1 VRFGVLGPLAVWTAD
16 GEPVRIPELKVR
28 ALLADLLVHAGHPVG
43 ADRLIDDLW
52 AERAPRDPL
61 GALQTRVSQLR
72 RALGRDLVVLQPP
85 GYLLRVGDDA
95 LDLDRFRRLTARAT
109 AAADPRERAGLL
121 ADALALWRGPALA
134 DFADEEFARAATAR
148 WEDERLDA
156 VEARA
161 EARLA
166 LGEHGALAAEL
177 GELVARHPLRER
189 LRAAHLRALH
199 RSGRQTEAL
208 DGFHDFRRRL
218 ADELGLEPG
227 RELVALHEAILR
239 HDPAEEPAPEAGA
252 LPRSNLTEP
261 LTAVIGREDA
271 VAAVRGR
278 LAGARL
284 VTLTGPGG
292 VGKTRLALEV
302 AAGLRDP
309 DGDGPWL
316 VELATVDAADAIA
329 TSIATSIATVL
340 GLRDDPRSAP
350 DPAQRV
356 ADALRTRHTLLVL
369 DNCEHLAGAVAGLV
383 EALLRAAPGLRMLA
397 TSREPLRVAGEAL
410 WPVPPLALPAP
421 DAPPARQRA
430 SGAVQLFAER
440 AAAAAPDFV
449 LDDATTP
456 AVVRICRRLDG
467 LPLALELAATRVRA
481 FGVRGLAD
489 LLDGQ
494 ADRFGVL
501 GSGPRTAPARQRTL
515 RATIDW
521 SWGLLDDAERA
532 VLRRLAVQAGA
543 AALETVVALT
553 GRDTGGDAVEVLAG
567 LVDRSLVSVVPG
579 GTGEPTRYRLLE
591 SVRDY
596 GLERLAEAGEVAATR
611 QRHLEH
617 HVALAERAAAR
628 LRGPEQARWLRVLE
642 NASADL
648 RAALDTA
655 ADTGAAGAALRLVDA
670 LGWHWC
676 LLGRWN
682 EALRCCAVAL
692 AISED
697 GRDGAQAGAPA
708 GARARV
714 AVWQAGFT
722 MLSGAG
728 VDVLPAAL
736 AAADGLADAAERGR
750 ARWFLAFAHR
760 GHGELATTAR
770 LVGEVLELAGAAGD
784 RWGSAAALAVRAT
797 VARAA
802 GTLDAAARDAERA
815 DRLFQELGDR
825 WGRLRATTTLAE
837 LAEIAGDYP
846 GAARLHRDGLR
857 IAEELRLR
865 DEAAMRLSGLGR
877 IALLTGE
884 LAEADALH
892 ERARRMAAHG
902 AHPVAEEFAEVGL
915 ALSARRA
922 GRLDDAERHLRRW
935 VGWLRAVDGEPG
947 LALVLAELGFVAE
960 QRGDLTTALRTHL
973 DGLDAAARVGDPRAI
988 ALALEG
994 LAGARAEH
1002 APGRA
1007 AELLGAAGALR
1018 VGVGAPLPPAERG
1031 DVERIG
1037 RRLRDVLGPAAFE
1050 EHLARGAQRDW
1061 SDLVSDPA
1069 RAT

>member
-1 VRFGVLGPLAVWTAD
+1 
-16 GEPVRIPELKVR
+16 
-28 ALLADLLVHAGHPVG
+28 
-43 ADRLIDDLW
+43 
-52 AERAPRDPL
+52 
-61 GALQTRVSQLR
+61 
-72 RALGRDLVVLQPP
+72 
-85 GYLLRVGDDA
+85 
-95 LDLDRFRRLTARAT
+95 
-109 AAADPRERAGLL
+109 
-121 ADALALWRGPALA
+121 
-134 DFADEEFARAATAR
+134 
-148 WEDERLDA
+148 
-156 VEARA
+156 
-161 EARLA
+161 
-166 LGEHGALAAEL
+166 
-177 GELVARHPLRER
+177 
-189 LRAAHLRALH
+189 
-199 RSGRQTEAL
+199 
-208 DGFHDFRRRL
+208 
-218 ADELGLEPG
+218 
-227 RELVALHEAILR
+227 
-239 HDPAEEPAPEAGA
+239 
-252 LPRSNLTEP
+252 
-261 LTAVIGREDA
+261 
-271 VAAVRGR
+271 VAAVRAR

-302 AAGLRDP
+302 AGGLREP

-316 VELATVDAADAIA
+316 VELAAVDAPEAIA
-329 TSIATSIATVL
+329 PAVATVL

-350 DPAQRV
+350 DPARRV
-356 ADALRTRHTLLVL
+356 AEALRARRTLLVL

-383 EALLRAAPGLRMLA
+383 ETLLRAAPGLRVLA

-421 DAPPARQRA
+421 DEPPARQRA
-430 SGAVQLFAER
+430 SGAVQLFAAR

-456 AVVRICRRLDG
+456 AVARICRRLDG

-481 FGVRGLAD
+481 FGVLGLAD
-489 LLDGQ
+489 LLDGD

-543 AALETVVALT
+543 GPLETVVALAGPDP
-553 GRDTGGDAVEVLAG
+553 GRDAVNVVAG
-567 LVDRSLVSVVPG
+567 LVDRSLVAVIP
-579 GTGEPTRYRLLE
+579 GEPARYRLLE

-611 QRHLEH
+611 QRHLAH
-617 HVALAERAAAR
+617 HVALAERAGAR

-642 NASADL
+642 DASADL

-655 ADTGAAGAALRLVDA
+655 AATGAAGAALRLVDA

-676 LLGRWN
+676 LLGRWG

-692 AISED
+692 GVPAD
-697 GRDGAQAGAPA
+697 GHDSARAQA
-708 GARARV
+708 RV
-714 AVWQAGFT
+714 TVWQAGFT

-728 VDVLPAAL
+728 TDVLPAAL
-736 AAADGLADAAERGR
+736 AAADALPDAAERGR

-770 LVGEVLELAGAAGD
+770 LVGEVLEPSDAADD
-784 RWGSAAALAVRAT
+784 RWVTAAALAVRAT
-797 VARAA
+797 VARAGGA
-802 GTLDAAARDAERA
+802 LDEAARDAERS

-837 LAEIAGDYP
+837 LAEIAGDYA
-846 GAARLHRDGLR
+846 GAVRRHREGLR

-877 IALLTGE
+877 IALLTGD

-892 ERARRMAAHG
+892 ERARRMAAQG
-902 AHPVAEEFAEVGL
+902 AHPVAEEFAEIGL

-935 VGWLRAVDGEPG
+935 VGWLRTVDGEPG

-960 QRGDLTTALRTHL
+960 QRGDLAAALGTHL
-973 DGLDAAARVGDPRAI
+973 DGLDAARRIGDPRAV

-994 LAGARAEH
+994 LAGAQAAH
-1002 APGRA
+1002 APDRA
-1007 AELLGAAGALR
+1007 AELLGAAAALR
-1018 VGVGAPLPPAERG
+1018 AGVGAPLPPAERG
-1031 DVERIG
+1031 DVDRIG
-1037 RRLRDVLGPAAFE
+1037 ARLRDALGSAFE
-1050 EHLARGAQRDW
+1050 EHVARGAQRDW
-1061 SDLVSDPA
+1061 SDLVPG
-1069 RAT
+1069 RAAAV